1 MPIWVTVLI
10 AVIGSS
16 AFSKIVDAAISALRA
31 RRAEKAAAK
40 EPKEIPPETRLLL
53 GVAHD
58 KIAAKLQTYIGAGR
72 ITPEE
77 LTELKSYYITP
88 YFECGGDG
96 TIATLWDLFE
106 SDVKVCVDL
115 APETEKTHSGL
126 LTDD

>member
-31 RRAEKAAAK
+31 RRAAKVAAK

-58 KIAAKLQTYIGAGR
+58 KIAAKLQAYISAGR

-96 TIATLWDLFE
+96 MIATLWDLFE